1 MKTLIRMAAFAAACC
16 AMQAQAQRAV
26 VREQPEG
33 TVLVVGHSDTLPGLL
48 KALGHAGDVKIE
60 PTDYGNV
67 FVWTQG
73 NGGKPLTMRY

>member
-16 AMQAQAQRAV
+16 AMQPLA
-26 VREQPEG
+26 RE
-33 TVLVVGHSDTLPGLL
+33 LSGLL

-67 FVWTQG
+67 FVWTPG